1 MLEKL
6 LNSHKV
12 LLTILFFTISFGLYS
27 YQSLP
32 READPDISFPIIYVS
47 IVHQGISPED
57 SERLLIKP
65 LEKELKNIEGVK
77 KMSSTSYLGGGNLVL
92 EFDAGFQ
99 SEKALNDVRVKV
111 DFVKSKLPQET
122 KEPIVSEVNLSR
134 FPVLAIAVS
143 GKIEKRALLEVSKEL
158 KSKIEELS
166 QILEV
171 KIIGENERQIEINV
185 DPKTVKAYGLTAKE
199 VIVSIIFSPVRL
211 ETSNIIAFSPL
222 FLAYPKISL

>member
-32 READPDISFPIIYVS
+32 READPDISLPIIYVS
-47 IVHQGISPED
+47 LAHQGISPED

-143 GKIEKRALLEVSKEL
+143 GKIEKEPYL
-158 KSKIEELS
+158 K
-166 QILEV
+166 
-171 KIIGENERQIEINV
+171 
-185 DPKTVKAYGLTAKE
+185 
-199 VIVSIIFSPVRL
+199 
-211 ETSNIIAFSPL
+211 
-222 FLAYPKISL
+222 YPKS